1 MKRTFSVVI
10 LFLLVLVTLTGCSG
24 NSYFFEEP
32 VEEIHSI
39 EIVSAE
45 SSLEYTVLKTLSETE
60 KEDFVEQFLKIEFY
74 NYYIGDPMSVNGNAV
89 KIAYANGNY
98 EMICPYW
105 SEYVKDGVIQY
116 RWKNCNKNKF
126 NELLNKFL

>member
-1 MKRTFSVVI
+1 MKRTFSAVI
-10 LFLLVLVTLTGCSG
+10 LFLLVLLTFTGCSG

-32 VEEIHSI
+32 VDEINSI

-60 KEDFVEQFLKIEFY
+60 KEDFIEQFLKIEFY

-98 EMICPYW
+98 EMICPCW

-116 RWKNCNKNKF
+116 RWKNCNENEF